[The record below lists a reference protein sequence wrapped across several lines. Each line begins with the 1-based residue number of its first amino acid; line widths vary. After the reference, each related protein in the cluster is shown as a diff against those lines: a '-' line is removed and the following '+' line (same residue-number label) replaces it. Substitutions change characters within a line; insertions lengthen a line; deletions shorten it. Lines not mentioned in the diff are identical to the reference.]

1 MPEESAELGDT
12 GSRTLSTEPR
22 EVAGVAN
29 GAALRID
36 QVVAGYQPEI
46 DVLAGVTLGAAPGR
60 ITAVIGANGAGK
72 STLLRVVFG
81 LLPARSGRV
90 LLDGRDC
97 AGFRPDARKRLGMAY
112 VPQGGS
118 TFPQMTVDETLRL
131 GGWILRRR
139 PAELRAR
146 LDHVYELFP
155 ALVPLRRRRAAE
167 LSGGQLRQLSVAKE
181 FVVMPSLLLVDEPT
195 AGLAPRVAAHVYTL
209 LERCR
214 GLGITVLLVDQNIV
228 EAVRIAD
235 DVYLFGMG
243 RVQREGPREAFAAD
257 LAGIVRSALVG

>member
-1 MPEESAELGDT
+1 MTRA
-12 GSRTLSTEPR
+12 
-22 EVAGVAN
+22 A
-29 GAALRID
+29 GAALR
-36 QVVAGYQPEI
+36 VEALAAGYQPEI
-46 DVLAGVTLGAAPGR
+46 EVLAGVTLGAAPGR

-72 STLLRVVFG
+72 PTLLRVVFG
-81 LLPARSGRV
+81 LLPARTGRV

-97 AGFRPDARKRLGMAY
+97 AGLRPDQRKRLGMAY

-118 TFPQMTVDETLRL
+118 TFAQMTVDETLRL

-146 LDHVYELFP
+146 LAHVYELFP

-167 LSGGQLRQLSVAKE
+167 LSGGQLRQLSLAKE

-195 AGLAPRVAAHVYTL
+195 AGLAPRVADDVYAL
-209 LERCR
+209 LDRSR

-243 RVQREGPREAFAAD
+243 RVQREGPRAVFAAD